1 MKTKNKSI
9 KKGQRELIIATKDT
23 YNPEKS
29 IQYSWI
35 FLLFSLLRQRD
46 EPKAKTI
53 SIDASSKRKNE
64 KLNKIM
70 SDMSL
75 DGEERNRKSGSNS
88 RVMDKGEDLLDLMD
102 QL

>member
-1 MKTKNKSI
+1 MDFPS
-9 KKGQRELIIATKDT
+9 
-23 YNPEKS
+23 
-29 IQYSWI
+29 
-35 FLLFSLLRQRD
+35 FFLLRQRD

-53 SIDASSKRKNE
+53 SIDASSKPKNE

-75 DGEERNRKSGSNS
+75 DGEERNRKSGSTNS

>member
-1 MKTKNKSI
+1 MDFPS
-9 KKGQRELIIATKDT
+9 
-23 YNPEKS
+23 
-29 IQYSWI
+29 
-35 FLLFSLLRQRD
+35 FFLLRQRD

-53 SIDASSKRKNE
+53 SIDASSKPKNE

-75 DGEERNRKSGSNS
+75 DGEERNRKSGSIS

>member
-23 YNPEKS
+23 KS
-29 IQYSWI
+29 VEVHSILMDVPS
-35 FLLFSLLRQRD
+35 FSLLRQRD

>member
-23 YNPEKS
+23 LSGEVLS
-29 IQYSWI
+29 ILMDFPS
-35 FLLFSLLRQRD
+35 FSLLRQRD